1 MIALRANI
9 LFRIY
14 THVHH
19 HHIRSTLICA
29 VYNATIENG
38 FSSCLGQLQ
47 RGRHAKKR
55 RWDSGELGIREIVQ
69 GVHQGQLASK
79 RDAPRA
85 PGEFPRPSRLPILK
99 LVLSVAQLSY
109 QYKTREMACMAMH
122 RPSPKENPAALPI
135 SRPRRGRVAFLCSL
149 ERGASFV
156 SECSDVELAGRDLW
170 SPNCEPR
177 PQYKNA
183 LPQEEL
189 AYGCALFAPPARHFL
204 YFH

>member
-69 GVHQGQLASK
+69 GVHQGQLAK
-79 RDAPRA
+79 IRETHAPRA
-85 PGEFPRPSRLPILK
+85 PGEFPRPLP
-99 LVLSVAQLSY
+99 
-109 QYKTREMACMAMH
+109 
-122 RPSPKENPAALPI
+122 ALP
-135 SRPRRGRVAFLCSL
+135 SL
-149 ERGASFV
+149 EV
-156 SECSDVELAGRDLW
+156 LLAT
-170 SPNCEPR
+170 S
-177 PQYKNA
+177 
-183 LPQEEL
+183 
-189 AYGCALFAPPARHFL
+189 
-204 YFH
+204 